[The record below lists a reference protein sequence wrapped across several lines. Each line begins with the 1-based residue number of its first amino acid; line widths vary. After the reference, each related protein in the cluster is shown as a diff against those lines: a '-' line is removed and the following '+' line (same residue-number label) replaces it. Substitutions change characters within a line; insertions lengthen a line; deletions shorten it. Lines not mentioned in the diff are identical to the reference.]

1 MNYDEMPAG
10 REMDVLIAEKVMG
23 WKWDS
28 RDEVFYDQEGRSRVD
43 IFNRFSSE
51 IEYAWMVV
59 EKIIAMSYTV
69 LVSNGKH
76 SPPRQTWH
84 CIITIIPQQGGYRDG
99 YADTAPL
106 AICRAALK
114 AVEG

>member
-10 REMDVLIAEKVMG
+10 KELNELVARKIM
-23 WKWDS
+23 
-28 RDEVFYDQEGRSRVD
+28 RVTGHFWLRYSQD
-43 IFNRFSSE
+43 ISA
-51 IEYAWMVV
+51 AWEVV

-76 SPPRQTWH
+76 SPQSQKWH